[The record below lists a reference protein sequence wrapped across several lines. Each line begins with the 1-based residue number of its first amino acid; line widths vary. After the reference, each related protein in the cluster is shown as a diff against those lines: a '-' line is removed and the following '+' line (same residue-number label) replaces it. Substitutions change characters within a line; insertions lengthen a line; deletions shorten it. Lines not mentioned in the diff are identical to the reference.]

1 MGEGFGNFYNP
12 SSFSLCE
19 FAKKKPPP
27 SFPVLPTE
35 IPPFFLDDKSI
46 LLTKKKTGDSRL
58 STRLIPTAI
67 KGIKTKNNPFVLL
80 SKYNTTNIS
89 GIFFFFFFHFE
100 K

>member
-19 FAKKKPPP
+19 FAKKKPP

-46 LLTKKKTGDSRL
+46 LLTKKKNWGF
-58 STRLIPTAI
+58 STRLIPSAI

-89 GIFFFFFFHFE
+89 GIFSFFHFE